1 MSQTTDD
8 GVYLKAT
15 ERKFYRETIIQ
26 LLWKSKDETIFE
38 GQWYSMV
45 LESEFS

>member
-1 MSQTTDD
+1 MSQTTD
-8 GVYLKAT
+8 GAVYLKAT

-26 LLWKSKDETIFE
+26 LWKSKDETIVE

-45 LESEFS
+45 LESKFS